1 MVMRIVRWASMFAI
15 LAFMS
20 GPTSSQPVPSQA
32 EWINAL
38 HNGGFV
44 IVFRHGATYQD
55 QADTDPLNPK
65 NIGKQRQLN
74 DDGRRLAKSI
84 GESLSKLRVPVGQV
98 HTSLFQRAIDTGEM
112 MGFGEVKTSVDYTEG
127 GLVVVRYNY
136 ACPLRAKSGLSSVRT
151 ICGCLLKCHGERD
164 VHQRH

>member
-74 DDGRRLAKSI
+74 DDGRRL
-84 GESLSKLRVPVGQV
+84 GEIDRRVFEQTPCPCWTGPHQLVPAGNRHGRDDGFRRGQ
-98 HTSLFQRAIDTGEM
+98 
-112 MGFGEVKTSVDYTEG
+112 SVCRLYRRRTRGYT
-127 GLVVVRYNY
+127 
-136 ACPLRAKSGLSSVRT
+136 
-151 ICGCLLKCHGERD
+151 D
-164 VHQRH
+164 